1 MQHPIPV
8 SEAPYFLGFDGG
20 GTKTA
25 CILAD
30 PEGLVLAQA
39 STGPSNPIRAGF
51 ARAWFSLGEAADC
64 VLAQR
69 KIRAGHIRAIC
80 AGLGGTGSPSAKR
93 SVTQFFKRGFP
104 NALVHVTTDLE
115 IALEAAFGPGEGI
128 VLLAGTGS
136 AAFGR
141 DANGHTQRAGGRGP
155 WFSDEGSAFDIGR
168 RAIGAAL
175 RAEEGRNPETQ
186 LKSRILDWHQARDWD
201 ALLDQASKRPDELFP
216 KTFPLVAQL
225 ADAGDVVSCELLK
238 EAAVSLAQLAGSVV
252 VGLGWN
258 DREAPIAKVGGV
270 YGRSKFFDS
279 AIEMELKKIL
289 PQARLVSAK
298 VSPVE
303 ASIQMA
309 IRLSRAQGNA
319 A

>member
-1 MQHPIPV
+1 MQHSIPI
-8 SEAPYFLGFDGG
+8 SDAPYFLGFDGG

-30 PEGLVLAQA
+30 PDGLVLAQA
-39 STGPSNPIRAGF
+39 STGPSNPVRAGF

-64 VLAQR
+64 VLAQK

-80 AGLGGTGSPSAKR
+80 AGLGGTSSPSAKR
-93 SVTQFFKRGFP
+93 SVTTFFKRSFP
-104 NALVHVTTDLE
+104 NALVEVTTDLE

-141 DANGHTQRAGGRGP
+141 DANGRTHRAGGRGP

-175 RAEEGRNPETQ
+175 RAEEGRGAETE
-186 LKSRILDWHQARDWD
+186 LRKRIQGWHQARDWD
-201 ALLDQASKRPDELFP
+201 ALLEQASKRPDELFP

-225 ADAGDVVSCELLK
+225 ADAGDAVSCEILR
-238 EAAVSLAQLAGSVV
+238 EASVSLAQLAGSVV
-252 VGLGWN
+252 DGLDWR
-258 DREAPIAKVGGV
+258 DREAPVAKVGGV
-270 YGRSKFFDS
+270 YGRSKLFDA
-279 AIEMELKKIL
+279 AIETELRKIA
-289 PQARLVSAK
+289 PQARLVPAK

-303 ASIQMA
+303 AAVQMA
-309 IRLSRAQGNA
+309 IRLSRVQGNA